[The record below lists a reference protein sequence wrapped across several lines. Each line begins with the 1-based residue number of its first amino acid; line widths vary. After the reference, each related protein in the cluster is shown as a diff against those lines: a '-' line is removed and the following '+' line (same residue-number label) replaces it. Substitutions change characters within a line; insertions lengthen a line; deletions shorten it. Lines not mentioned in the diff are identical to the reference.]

1 MSVELISV
9 LVAVLAI
16 GATLAGLILTSNR
29 GLRQDIR
36 QDQVVRQIED
46 LQVVGAAGSVDKINR
61 IQNQGT
67 QKGTPGDSGCTKER
81 FCNTLVLDRL
91 TRGVSKNPVEQA
103 EDGNGQQNN

>member
-1 MSVELISV
+1 M
-9 LVAVLAI
+9 
-16 GATLAGLILTSNR
+16 
-29 GLRQDIR
+29 
-36 QDQVVRQIED
+36 
-46 LQVVGAAGSVDKINR
+46 DKINR

-81 FCNTLVLDRL
+81 FCNTPASDRL